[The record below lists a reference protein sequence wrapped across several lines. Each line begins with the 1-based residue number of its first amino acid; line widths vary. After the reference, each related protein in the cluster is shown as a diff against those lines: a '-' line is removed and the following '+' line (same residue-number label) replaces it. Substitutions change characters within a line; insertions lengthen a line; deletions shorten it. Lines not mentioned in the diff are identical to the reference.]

1 MPLRRGSPQ
10 NPRLGE
16 ASEPPVRPCVVC
28 GRCITSSRPY
38 PASLPPGRIYIL
50 QRLSL
55 GGFNVH
61 GVTAFWVSPTTCCS
75 LPEGVQQPA
84 LEPKD
89 SMLSPAAPGEEALPW
104 CELHQC
110 WRLPWRLPCAH
121 AGSSPMRAPS
131 RPSSK
136 RSSPLQDERLE
147 TSGSRPG
154 SPGPHPAVA
163 GEKTLPEFGHH
174 RRREA
179 LDPPADSL
187 QGGGRVH
194 RSPSR
199 CLWALYRPRGFS

>member
-1 MPLRRGSPQ
+1 MPLRRGSPHT
-10 NPRLGE
+10 PRLGE
-16 ASEPPVRPCVVC
+16 ASESPVRPSVFAGTV
-28 GRCITSSRPY
+28 S
-38 PASLPPGRIYIL
+38 PPLGSIL
-50 QRLSL
+50 ALSL
-55 GGFNVH
+55 LVVLTSCSASPGFNVH

-121 AGSSPMRAPS
+121 AGSSPMRALS
-131 RPSSK
+131 RLPSK

-154 SPGPHPAVA
+154 SPGPRPAVA